1 MGGRE
6 STKGELLKQSTRKKK
21 RDICI
26 EVDILFVILAI
37 LTYSASY
44 YIYIWKEV
52 GGGSLE
58 NNFLQQWSEKK
69 KTIGIKENM

>member
-1 MGGRE
+1 ML
-6 STKGELLKQSTRKKK
+6 SIPILVVYSCLLWLSCTVNMPTW
-21 RDICI
+21 D
-26 EVDILFVILAI
+26 DILFVILAI